1 MQNTRHGKALRS
13 RFLRTYLLIIALA
26 TLAAAQ
32 ATQPGIATQIINL
45 PDTIKT
51 TIDEISYSLVK
62 QRTGFTQI
70 TVPLPAAAYKDYG
83 NIQLIVIAIPYSP
96 EEDPDQA
103 IKEAIKELT
112 KKDNKLDF
120 GTKVRNAIE
129 RLLSIRSVFYP
140 YETFKVRLIFIIFVH
155 TQTLIDYAIEA
166 SANLKSGKVQGT
178 LHQCLS
184 IALILTHISQSLSVL
199 YSNPEEVGT
208 APSSNPEKVD
218 PEEVGAALYTN
229 SIMEILYA
237 KYQTWKSSE
246 KPILVDKIRKFE
258 LNTLPTGD
266 TIIFTGQVDGNTVL
280 RFSVTVQAERND
292 NSQAGT
298 KTICKL
304 SSAVQKDKTYENFS
318 DKLAKDIKTT
328 LPTLKSE
335 DLELVFAGIKNIN
348 NIVNEF
354 NNEIEA
360 YYTSVIDHIKTDTN
374 RSIVDFINNNK
385 LLNFET
391 TYSCDNCDCENIKRQ
406 VIDSILQ
413 QLSSLASEL
422 INTYTQMLDKIDSKI
437 SECLGVVDN
446 IKQSLLP
453 DCGNDDSCK
462 EIRNTLEEIGNTVA
476 SEIGYGKCIGKY
488 LKEIAKSGV
497 DALVSFAPK
506 AKVIYILA
514 NGIIGAL
521 QNQVTITGEIV
532 SEPVLAGGLRG
543 FKVYQVS
550 NRIACYSREISDI
563 FGQNF
568 VSKPSMWEAIFAAI
582 KGFTSAVGQLFLGDL
597 AKTVD
602 LIPIIRTVDMP
613 TDGYFMFTAT
623 PGVYVLKIDKLNAR
637 NIIDQFKQDME
648 CGIWMGLA
656 KSYVLGSKCELYK
669 RINEKVKNVLGTT
682 NLGNRAELYGR
693 AYGDNY
699 RDIYNSL
706 ESDTSTL
713 TLSMYFVVIP
723 PYMAGTR
730 FGSGYNYTLVADL
743 FGLLRSFLS
752 PTIGDVRRQIVS
764 STNICPISTVR
775 TSPGVVGGAIESACA
790 NIVRSAEGV
799 VNNAMSR
806 VINNLFKFEFHPKD
820 QITCSLEDVLKY
832 SVEAAIDAARKAI
845 VTEISRAIS
854 DRLIKELF
862 NSIERSVCSW
872 LGDQVGNR
880 IEQGL
885 SSLLERLFDLYGT
898 SGFQSQIRASYD
910 SGSNKLTEAFCRLV
924 GNPQIM
930 NYLGLYA
937 VRIFDAAEEGLY
949 VPSYFLSA
957 YPIQFKESPTARWCY
972 SVVMS
977 PYYIY
982 KQPPLPTREK
992 EVKSLLIDALDVIR
1006 GNDNLKTGFLN
1017 SLRDKYVQTKILLI
1031 FPWQDKAVKEN
1042 NKVAC
1047 DPWGIRIFPPGYNP
1061 YLDFNECWDR
1071 GNLRWTIDSLQ
1082 LGHLS
1087 QSDMQFLRG
1096 LLMQRSRL
1104 IEVPVLAGVNK
1115 YFDAFKVYPAI
1126 AVREDGNPNPYYFV
1140 VPYSTPARELFV
1152 LGTVGDVVV
1161 YDGSLKTAGGDKPFL
1176 YYNVAR

>member
-1 MQNTRHGKALRS
+1 M
-13 RFLRTYLLIIALA
+13 RTYLLIIALA
-26 TLAAAQ
+26 ALAAAQ
-32 ATQPGIATQIINL
+32 ATQPGIVTQIINL

-51 TIDEISYSLVK
+51 TIDDISYSLVK
-62 QRTGFTQI
+62 QRINTEPI

-83 NIQLIVIAIPYSP
+83 NIKLIVIAIPYSP

-112 KKDNKLDF
+112 KEDKDLDF
-120 GTKVRNAIE
+120 GTKVRNAIDH
-129 RLLSIRSVFYP
+129 LLSIRSVFYP

-178 LHQCLS
+178 LYQCMS
-184 IALILTHISQSLSVL
+184 IASILAPLSQHIRVL
-199 YSNPEEVGT
+199 YSN
-208 APSSNPEKVD
+208 

-246 KPILVDKIRKFE
+246 KPILEDKIEKFK
-258 LNTLPTGD
+258 LSTSPTGD

-335 DLELVFAGIKNIN
+335 DLELVFTGINNIN

-354 NNEIEA
+354 NKEIED
-360 YYTSVIDHIKTDTN
+360 YYNTSVINPKKTYTN
-374 RSIVDFINNNK
+374 RYIVDFINNNE
-385 LLNFET
+385 LLNFEI
-391 TYSCDNCDCENIKRQ
+391 TYSCDNCDCENIKKQ

-413 QLSSLASEL
+413 QSSFLESKL
-422 INTYTQMLDKIDSKI
+422 KNTYKQMLNEIGSKI
-437 SECLGVVDN
+437 SECLSVVSN
-446 IKQSLLP
+446 IKKSLLP
-453 DCGNDDSCK
+453 DCGNDDICK
-462 EIRNTLEEIGNTVA
+462 KIRNTLEDIGNTVTR
-476 SEIGYGKCIGKY
+476 EIGSVAGKCVGKY

-497 DALVSFAPK
+497 NTLVSFVPLAK
-506 AKVIYILA
+506 AIYVAA
-514 NGIIGAL
+514 NGIMGAL
-521 QNQVTITGEIV
+521 QNLVTIEGEIV
-532 SEPVLAGGLRG
+532 SEPVLVGGLRG
-543 FKVYQVS
+543 FKVYKVS
-550 NRIACYSREISDI
+550 NRIACYSKEISDI

-568 VSKPSMWEAIFAAI
+568 ESKPSMPEAIFAAI

-623 PGVYVLKIDKLNAR
+623 PGVYVLKINNLNAR
-637 NIIDQFKQDME
+637 NIIDQFKQDMQ
-648 CGIWMGLA
+648 CGIWMGLV
-656 KSYVLGSKCELYK
+656 KSYVEGSKCELYK

-682 NLGNRAELYGR
+682 NLGNRAALYEKLAGVKE
-693 AYGDNY
+693 YYSKENN
-699 RDIYNSL
+699 RD
-706 ESDTSTL
+706 TL
-713 TLSMYFVVIP
+713 TLEMYFVVIP

-752 PTIGDVRRQIVS
+752 PTIGEVRRHIVS
-764 STNICPISTVR
+764 STNICPVSTVR
-775 TSPGVVGGAIESACA
+775 TSPGVVGGAIESACV
-790 NIVRSAEGV
+790 NIVKSAEGV
-799 VNNAMSR
+799 VNDAMSH
-806 VINNLFKFEFHPKD
+806 VIKKLFDFKFNPKD

-832 SVEAAIDAARKAI
+832 SVDAAIYAAMDAIKTKI
-845 VTEISRAIS
+845 QDTISKDI
-854 DRLIKELF
+854 IKPLSEK
-862 NSIERSVCSW
+862 IERSVCSW

-898 SGFQSQIRASYD
+898 SGFQSQKMSYSFRASYSSD
-910 SGSNKLTEAFCRLV
+910 SSKLADAFCNLL
-924 GNPQIM
+924 GNPQIIT
-930 NYLGLYA
+930 YLGLYA

-957 YPIQFKESPTARWCY
+957 YPIRFKESPTARWCY
-972 SVVMS
+972 GAVAS
-977 PYYIY
+977 PYFVYV
-982 KQPPLPTREK
+982 QPPPPARDDEK
-992 EVKSLLIDALDVIR
+992 KRLLIDALDVIR
-1006 GNDNLKTGFLN
+1006 TKEDLQNKFYSFLQGKKITLSVNLWLFTWNEEVDVIKEGNVACNPSFVKWQLGIPPFKIDPYEKYSWCLKEGNLAWTIN
-1017 SLRDKYVQTKILLI
+1017 SLTSMADSAGL
-1031 FPWQDKAVKEN
+1031 
-1042 NKVAC
+1042 
-1047 DPWGIRIFPPGYNP
+1047 
-1061 YLDFNECWDR
+1061 FN
-1071 GNLRWTIDSLQ
+1071 SL
-1082 LGHLS
+1082 S
-1087 QSDMQFLRG
+1087 MLRG
-1096 LLMQRSRL
+1096 QRMIDL
-1104 IEVPVLAGVNK
+1104 PMLVGVNK

-1126 AVREDGNPNPYYFV
+1126 AVREGDDPNPYYFV

-1161 YDGSLKTAGGDKPFL
+1161 YDGGLRGSGGEKPFL
-1176 YYNVAR
+1176 YYDVTK

>member
-1 MQNTRHGKALRS
+1 M
-13 RFLRTYLLIIALA
+13 RTYLLIIALA
-26 TLAAAQ
+26 ALAAAQ

-62 QRTGFTQI
+62 QRTELPQI
-70 TVPLPAAAYKDYG
+70 TVALPAAAYKDYG

-103 IKEAIKELT
+103 IKKAIKEL
-112 KKDNKLDF
+112 KKEDKNLDF
-120 GTKVRNAIE
+120 GTKVRNAINH
-129 RLLSIRSVFYP
+129 LLSIRSVFYP

-178 LHQCLS
+178 LHQCMS
-184 IALILTHISQSLSVL
+184 IASILAPLYLSQHLIEL
-199 YSNPEEVGT
+199 YRN
-208 APSSNPEKVD
+208 

-237 KYQTWKSSE
+237 EYQTWKSSK

-304 SSAVQKDKTYENFS
+304 SSAVQKDETYENFS
-318 DKLAKDIKTT
+318 DKLANDIKTT

-360 YYTSVIDHIKTDTN
+360 YYTSVIDPIKTNTN
-374 RSIVDFINNNK
+374 RFIVEFINNNK
-385 LLNFET
+385 LLNFEI

-413 QLSSLASEL
+413 QSSSLASEL

-446 IKQSLLP
+446 IKQFLLP

-462 EIRNTLEEIGNTVA
+462 EIRNTLEKIGNTVA
-476 SEIGYGKCIGKY
+476 SEIGSVAGKCVGKY
-488 LKEIAKSGV
+488 LKEIAESGV

-521 QNQVTITGEIV
+521 QNQVTIEGKIV

-568 VSKPSMWEAIFAAI
+568 VSKPSMKEAIFAAI

-597 AKTVD
+597 AKTID

-623 PGVYVLKIDKLNAR
+623 PGVYVLKIDNLNAR

-656 KSYVLGSKCELYK
+656 KSYVEGSKCELYK
-669 RINEKVKNVLGTT
+669 RINEKVKNVLNTT
-682 NLGNRAELYGR
+682 NLGNRTALYQLAGV
-693 AYGDNY
+693 GNY
-699 RDIYNSL
+699 TSKENDRD
-706 ESDTSTL
+706 TL
-713 TLSMYFVVIP
+713 TLNMYFVVIP

-752 PTIGDVRRQIVS
+752 PTIGEVRRQIVG
-764 STNICPISTVR
+764 STNICPDSTVH
-775 TSPGVVGGAIESACA
+775 TSPGVVGGAIESACV
-790 NIVRSAEGV
+790 NIVRSAGGV
-799 VNNAMSR
+799 VDNAMSH
-806 VINNLFKFEFHPKD
+806 VIKNLFNFEFHPKN

-832 SVEAAIDAARKAI
+832 SVEAAIYAARKAME
-845 VTEISRAIS
+845 TEISRAIS
-854 DRLIKELF
+854 RDIIKPLSER
-862 NSIERSVCSW
+862 IEQSVCSW

-898 SGFQSQIRASYD
+898 SGFQSQKMSYSFRASYD

-924 GNPQIM
+924 GSPQIM

-1017 SLRDKYVQTKILLI
+1017 FLRDKYVQTKVLWI

-1047 DPWGIRIFPPGYNP
+1047 NPRAWPIPRYNP
-1061 YLDFNECWDR
+1061 YLDFNKCWDR
-1071 GNLRWTIDSLQ
+1071 GNLRWTIDSLR

>member
-1 MQNTRHGKALRS
+1 M
-13 RFLRTYLLIIALA
+13 RTYLLVIALA
-26 TLAAAQ
+26 ALAAAQ

-51 TIDEISYSLVK
+51 TIDDISYSLVK

-103 IKEAIKELT
+103 IKNAIKELT
-112 KKDNKLDF
+112 EDKNLDF
-120 GTKVRNAIE
+120 GTKVRNAINHT
-129 RLLSIRSVFYP
+129 LSIRSVFYP

-178 LHQCLS
+178 LDQCMSVASIIPHLS
-184 IALILTHISQSLSVL
+184 LYLGVL
-199 YSNPEEVGT
+199 YSNLEEVGT

-218 PEEVGAALYTN
+218 PEKVGAALYTN

-237 KYQTWKSSE
+237 EYQTWKSSK
-246 KPILVDKIRKFE
+246 KPILKDKIEKFK
-258 LNTLPTGD
+258 LNTSPTGD

-280 RFSVTVQAERND
+280 RFSVTVRAERID

-304 SSAVQKDKTYENFS
+304 SSAVHKDETRENFS
-318 DKLAKDIKTT
+318 DKLANDIKTT

-335 DLELVFAGIKNIN
+335 DLELVFAGIKDIN
-348 NIVNEF
+348 NIANEL
-354 NNEIEA
+354 NKEIEV
-360 YYTSVIDHIKTDTN
+360 YYTSVINPKKTYTN
-374 RSIVDFINNNK
+374 RFIVDFINNNK
-385 LLNFET
+385 LLNFEI
-391 TYSCDNCDCENIKRQ
+391 TYSCDNCDCENIKKQ

-413 QLSSLASEL
+413 QSSSLESKL
-422 INTYTQMLDKIDSKI
+422 KNTYTQMLYEIDSKI
-437 SECLGVVDN
+437 SECLSVVEN
-446 IKQSLLP
+446 IKKSLLP

-462 EIRNTLEEIGNTVA
+462 EIRNTLENIGNTVT
-476 SEIGYGKCIGKY
+476 SEIGNVAGKCIGKY
-488 LKEIAKSGV
+488 LKKIAESGV
-497 DALVSFAPK
+497 DALVSFVPK

-521 QNQVTITGEIV
+521 QNQVTIRGEIV
-532 SEPVLAGGLRG
+532 SEPVLVGGHRG
-543 FKVYQVS
+543 FKVYEVS
-550 NRIACYSREISDI
+550 NRIACYSREIRDI
-563 FGQNF
+563 SGRNF
-568 VSKPSMWEAIFAAI
+568 VSKPSMWESIFAAI

-637 NIIDQFKQDME
+637 NIIDRFKQDMQ
-648 CGIWMGLA
+648 CGIWIGLA

-669 RINEKVKNVLGTT
+669 RINEKVKNVLSTT
-682 NLGNRAELYGR
+682 NLGNRTALYEKLAGVK
-693 AYGDNY
+693 NY
-699 RDIYNSL
+699 TSKENDRD
-706 ESDTSTL
+706 TL
-713 TLSMYFVVIP
+713 TLNMYFVVIP

-730 FGSGYNYTLVADL
+730 FGSGYNYALVADL

-764 STNICPISTVR
+764 STNICPDSTVH
-775 TSPGVVGGAIESACA
+775 TSPGVVRGAIESACV
-790 NIVRSAEGV
+790 NIVRSARGV
-799 VNNAMSR
+799 VNDAMSN
-806 VINNLFKFEFHPKD
+806 VIKNLFDFQFNPKN

-832 SVEAAIDAARKAI
+832 SVEAAIYAARKAI
-845 VTEISRAIS
+845 ETEISRAIS
-854 DRLIKELF
+854 NEIINPLSER
-862 NSIERSVCSW
+862 IERSVCSW

-898 SGFQSQIRASYD
+898 SSFQSQKMSYSFRSYD

-924 GNPQIM
+924 GSPQII

-977 PYYIY
+977 PYYVY

-1006 GNDNLKTGFLN
+1006 DNDNLKTGFLN
-1017 SLRDKYVQTKILLI
+1017 FLRDKYVQTKILRI
-1031 FPWQDKAVKEN
+1031 FTWQDKAVKGSE
-1042 NKVAC
+1042 VAC
-1047 DPWGIRIFPPGYNP
+1047 NPWGIRIFPPGYNP
-1061 YLDFNECWDR
+1061 YLDFNRCWSD
-1071 GNLRWTIDSLQ
+1071 GDLRWTIDLLQ

-1126 AVREDGNPNPYYFV
+1126 AVREVGNPNPYYFV

-1176 YYNVAR
+1176 YHNVAR

>member
-1 MQNTRHGKALRS
+1 M
-13 RFLRTYLLIIALA
+13 RTYLLIIALA
-26 TLAAAQ
+26 ALAAAQ

-62 QRTGFTQI
+62 QRINTEPI

-83 NIQLIVIAIPYSP
+83 NIKLIVIAIPYSP

-103 IKEAIKELT
+103 IKNAIKELT
-112 KKDNKLDF
+112 REDENLDF
-120 GTKVRNAIE
+120 GTKVRNAIN

-178 LHQCLS
+178 LHQCMS
-184 IALILTHISQSLSVL
+184 IASILAPLYLSQHLTEL
-199 YSNPEEVGT
+199 YRN
-208 APSSNPEKVD
+208 

-237 KYQTWKSSE
+237 EYQTWKSSK

-280 RFSVTVQAERND
+280 RFSVTVRAERND

-304 SSAVQKDKTYENFS
+304 SSAVHKDETRENFS
-318 DKLAKDIKTT
+318 DKLANDIKTT

-360 YYTSVIDHIKTDTN
+360 YYTSVIDPIKTNTN
-374 RSIVDFINNNK
+374 RFIVEFINNNK
-385 LLNFET
+385 LLNFEI

-413 QLSSLASEL
+413 QSSSLESEL

-437 SECLGVVDN
+437 SECLSVVNN

-462 EIRNTLEEIGNTVA
+462 EIRNTLEKIGNTA
-476 SEIGYGKCIGKY
+476 SEIGYVAGKCVGKY
-488 LKEIAKSGV
+488 LKEIAERGV
-497 DALVSFAPK
+497 DTLVSFVPK

-532 SEPVLAGGLRG
+532 SEPVLVGGLRG
-543 FKVYQVS
+543 FKVYKVS

-563 FGQNF
+563 LGQNF
-568 VSKPSMWEAIFAAI
+568 VSKPSMWESIFAAI

-623 PGVYVLKIDKLNAR
+623 PGVYVLKIDKLDAR
-637 NIIDQFKQDME
+637 SIIDQFKQDME
-648 CGIWMGLA
+648 CGIWMGLV
-656 KSYVLGSKCELYK
+656 KSYLEGSKCELYK
-669 RINEKVKNVLGTT
+669 RINEKVKNVLSTT
-682 NLGNRAELYGR
+682 NLGNRTALYQKAGVIE
-693 AYGDNY
+693 YYSKEND
-699 RDIYNSL
+699 RD
-706 ESDTSTL
+706 TL
-713 TLSMYFVVIP
+713 TLNMYFVVIP

-752 PTIGDVRRQIVS
+752 PTIGEVRRQIVG
-764 STNICPISTVR
+764 STNICPVSTVR
-775 TSPGVVGGAIESACA
+775 TSPGVVGGAIESACV
-790 NIVRSAEGV
+790 NIVRSASGV
-799 VNNAMSR
+799 VEDAMLN
-806 VINNLFKFEFHPKD
+806 VIKNLFDFKFNPKN

-832 SVEAAIDAARKAI
+832 SVEAAIDAARNAI
-845 VTEISRAIS
+845 ETEISRAIS
-854 DRLIKELF
+854 RDIINPLSER
-862 NSIERSVCSW
+862 IERSVCSW

-880 IEQGL
+880 IERGL

-898 SGFQSQIRASYD
+898 SGFQSQKMSYSFRASYD

-924 GNPQIM
+924 GSPQII

-1006 GNDNLKTGFLN
+1006 GNDNLKAGFLN
-1017 SLRDKYVQTKILLI
+1017 FLQDKYVQTKILLI
-1031 FPWQDKAVKEN
+1031 FPWQDKAVKGSE
-1042 NKVAC
+1042 VAC
-1047 DPWGIRIFPPGYNP
+1047 NPWGIRIFPPGYNP
-1061 YLDFNECWDR
+1061 YLNFDKCWDR

-1126 AVREDGNPNPYYFV
+1126 AVREVGNPNPYYFV

>member
-1 MQNTRHGKALRS
+1 M
-13 RFLRTYLLIIALA
+13 RTYLLIIALA
-26 TLAAAQ
+26 ALAAAQ

-51 TIDEISYSLVK
+51 TIDDISYSLVK

-70 TVPLPAAAYKDYG
+70 TVLLPAVARKDYG
-83 NIQLIVIAIPYSP
+83 NIKLIVIAIPYSP

-103 IKEAIKELT
+103 IKNAIKELT
-112 KKDNKLDF
+112 REDKNLDF
-120 GTKVRNAIE
+120 GTKVRNAINH
-129 RLLSIRSVFYP
+129 LLSIRSVFYP
-140 YETFKVRLIFIIFVH
+140 YETFKVRLIFIMFVH

-178 LHQCLS
+178 LDQCLS
-184 IALILTHISQSLSVL
+184 IALILTHISQSLRALS
-199 YSNPEEVGT
+199 SNPEKVGT

-218 PEEVGAALYTN
+218 PEKVGAALYTN
-229 SIMEILYA
+229 SIMEMLYA
-237 KYQTWKSSE
+237 EYQTWKSSK

-280 RFSVTVQAERND
+280 RFSVTVRAERND

-304 SSAVQKDKTYENFS
+304 SSAVHKDETYENFS
-318 DKLAKDIKTT
+318 DKLANDIKTT

-360 YYTSVIDHIKTDTN
+360 YYTSVIDPIKTNTN
-374 RSIVDFINNNK
+374 RFIVEFINNNK
-385 LLNFET
+385 LLNFEI

-413 QLSSLASEL
+413 QSSSLESEL

-437 SECLGVVDN
+437 SECLSVVNN

-462 EIRNTLEEIGNTVA
+462 EIRNTLEEIGNNVT
-476 SEIGYGKCIGKY
+476 SEIGSVAGKCIGKY

-497 DALVSFAPK
+497 DTLVSFVPL
-506 AKVIYILA
+506 AKGIYVLA

-532 SEPVLAGGLRG
+532 SEPVLVGGLKG
-543 FKVYQVS
+543 FKVYKVS
-550 NRIACYSREISDI
+550 NRIACYSREISDT

-568 VSKPSMWEAIFAAI
+568 VSKPSMWESIFAAI

-637 NIIDQFKQDME
+637 SIIDQFKQDME
-648 CGIWMGLA
+648 CGIWMGLV
-656 KSYVLGSKCELYK
+656 KSYLEGSKCELYK
-669 RINEKVKNVLGTT
+669 RINEKVKNVLSTT
-682 NLGNRAELYGR
+682 NLGNRAELYKKAGVE
-693 AYGDNY
+693 NY
-699 RDIYNSL
+699 DENNRD
-706 ESDTSTL
+706 TL
-713 TLSMYFVVIP
+713 TLNMYFVVIP

-775 TSPGVVGGAIESACA
+775 TSPGVVGGAIESACV
-790 NIVRSAEGV
+790 NIVRSARGV
-799 VNNAMSR
+799 VEDAMLN
-806 VINNLFKFEFHPKD
+806 VIKNLFDFKFNPKN

-832 SVEAAIDAARKAI
+832 SVEAAIYAARNAI
-845 VTEISRAIS
+845 ETEISRAIS
-854 DRLIKELF
+854 RDIINPLSER
-862 NSIERSVCSW
+862 IERSVCSW

-880 IEQGL
+880 IERGL

-898 SGFQSQIRASYD
+898 SGFQSQKMSYSFRASYD

-924 GNPQIM
+924 GSPQII

-982 KQPPLPTREK
+982 KQPPLPTREE

-1006 GNDNLKTGFLN
+1006 GNDNLKAGFLN
-1017 SLRDKYVQTKILLI
+1017 FLRDKYVQTKILLI
-1031 FPWQDKAVKEN
+1031 FPWQDKAVKGSE
-1042 NKVAC
+1042 VAC
-1047 DPWGIRIFPPGYNP
+1047 NPWGIRIFPPGYNP
-1061 YLDFNECWDR
+1061 YLNFDKCWGD

-1126 AVREDGNPNPYYFV
+1126 AVREVGNPNPYYFV